1 MLSIKLDIKKPRFWQ
16 TKWKIKKPHLCIIEL
31 DKKGVWLNTY
41 WWGGNWRESNF
52 IEFLNSAEAKINEET
67 NIDRGMRN
75 TKIMIIGSK
84 GTNLK
89 IKGQKYTK
97 EFTHKGLLGNDTS
110 DWICFG
116 EITFTNIG
124 VPTFHKKRSYIN
136 VGINLE
142 KSN

>member
-41 WWGGNWRESNF
+41 WWEGNWRESDF
-52 IEFLNSAEAKINEET
+52 IEFLNSAEAKIYV

-84 GTNLK
+84 GTDLK
-89 IKGQKYTK
+89 IKEGKDTK
-97 EFTHKGLLGNDTS
+97 DFTFKGLLGNDTS

-124 VPTFHKKRSYIN
+124 VPTFHKKHSYIKI